1 MIVLDS
7 SKNEEESSVI
17 DRDLPLKTEIANN
30 IKKFMKLNGIKN
42 QIKLS
47 EVSGISK
54 STLSDYLRLKTLINP
69 GNVEKLASAFG
80 VEKSDIDPS
89 FAPKQNLT
97 KKERQIETIAA
108 HIDEDLTDDEIE
120 EIRKYIEFIK
130 SQR

>member
-1 MIVLDS
+1 M
-7 SKNEEESSVI
+7 I

-30 IKKFMKLNGIKN
+30 IKRFMKLNGIKN

-47 EVSGISK
+47 EISGISK

-69 GNVEKLASAFG
+69 GNVEKLASVFG

-89 FAPKQNLT
+89 FAPKQHLT